1 MRRMWISLLL
11 LALGVF
17 LVIAAGLSRF
27 YVADQAVKIPA
38 GQYARTVAVGHGTFF
53 DAGSLSE
60 QQADITAV
68 RNVVPDVP
76 ASSRS
81 TDVWQVGLQLKTGDG
96 RLVSASIDRVALDRK
111 TADAVNC
118 CGEAVASALDPS
130 GKLKP
135 VRHSGLSYQFP
146 ISTKKQTYQFW
157 DVTPE
162 QALPTRYASQET
174 VQGLTTYKFVQ
185 EIAPMQIGTTAV
197 PGTLVGESASTFQ
210 SPTWYQN
217 IRTVWVEPRT
227 GVIIKGTEQPRT
239 TLRDSAGNDK
249 VIVLDVAL
257 TFDDATQ
264 RSQAD
269 LARKNISKINTIEL
283 WVPIGALVL
292 GLLIGAAGLVVLRRA
307 AAERAAAPRAALVP
321 AGDAPT
327 EELPSRVAPP
337 ADDLGPPE
345 REQPPPPT
353 TELPRR
359 TPER

>member
-185 EIAPMQIGTTAV
+185 EIAPMQIGTAAARWSASPPARSSRR
-197 PGTLVGESASTFQ
+197 PGTRTSARSGSSRAPASSSRAPS
-210 SPTWYQN
+210 SP
-217 IRTVWVEPRT
+217 
-227 GVIIKGTEQPRT
+227 
-239 TLRDSAGNDK
+239 
-249 VIVLDVAL
+249 
-257 TFDDATQ
+257 
-264 RSQAD
+264 
-269 LARKNISKINTIEL
+269 
-283 WVPIGALVL
+283 
-292 GLLIGAAGLVVLRRA
+292 
-307 AAERAAAPRAALVP
+307 APRCA
-321 AGDAPT
+321 T
-327 EELPSRVAPP
+327 
-337 ADDLGPPE
+337 
-345 REQPPPPT
+345 
-353 TELPRR
+353 PRAMTR
-359 TPER
+359 